1 MVRHRQLAVAKLWA
15 VSLHHSPRSLRLRRP
30 AAPPPSLY
38 LPQNSAHQPPRLPA
52 HRSQRR
58 GQDRSPDSC
67 KLRIQAFPSVSLI
80 LQKLERGNP
89 SPTHTSQAPLSVE
102 ITLPSDT
109 AAASNKYRSTSDPTA
124 QKNSRFLLIDTP
136 GHGKLRHFAS
146 AQLVA
151 PQNLKGIIYLVDA
164 ANLSSDSAGV
174 SGSSSSGLTEA
185 AEYLHDILLALQKR
199 YTNAKTSK
207 GPRETPVLIAAN
219 KMDLFTALPAPLVKA
234 ALEAEITRVRD
245 TRAKGLLDSGIG
257 MDEDGDREER
267 DWLGDGGEGKFTFK
281 QMEEVN
287 VVVEVKGGNVVGGQG
302 GEVGEW
308 WEWISRQL

>member
-1 MVRHRQLAVAKLWA
+1 MAWHDADSWLSRSFGPYLSTILLAAFVSVALPLL
-15 VSLHHSPRSLRLRRP
+15 LHLYIYRKT
-30 AAPPPSLY
+30 APTS
-38 LPQNSAHQPPRLPA
+38 LPA
-52 HRSQRR
+52 FLLI
-58 GQDRSPDSC
+58 G
-67 KLRIQAFPSVSLI
+67 PSGAGKTSL
-80 LQKLERGNP
+80 LTLLERGNP

-102 ITLPSDT
+102 VTLPSDT
-109 AAASNKYRSTSDPTA
+109 TAASNKYRSASDPTA

-174 SGSSSSGLTEA
+174 SGSNSSGLTEA

-257 MDEDGDREER
+257 MDEDGDREEK

-287 VVVEVKGGNVVGGQG
+287 VMVEVKGGNVVGGQG

-308 WEWISRQL
+308 WEWIGRQL